1 LPARRPI
8 DAVAVFCQSL
18 YQLLNNAYFMTI
30 ETSRTCRV
38 AGGDFLD
45 RYRGGEETYPA
56 AGALRAPRL
65 RRLAGLLVAAGLAA
79 PALAQQGV
87 FELGA
92 VVVTGKSQ
100 AAEQTAERVLDSATI
115 DALGKDT
122 VGAAVAV
129 LPGVSLSRNSRN
141 EDMVSLRG
149 FDARQVPLYI
159 DGVPLYVP
167 YDGYVDFGRFTTFDL
182 AQIRVA
188 ASGASLLYGPNTLG
202 GAINLVSRKP
212 VRAFEGDASA
222 GLASGGETR
231 AAINLGGNQGSW
243 YYQIGA
249 SYLDADSF
257 PLPRGFQDYK
267 AKPTDTGSRRENAYR
282 TDQRLSLKLGITP
295 NATDEY
301 ALGYVRQDG
310 EKGNPVYTGQSR
322 SGIRYWRWPYW
333 DTDNLYFTSR
343 TRLGESNLLK
353 TRVYRSTYGN
363 SINAFTDAS
372 YSAQLNNTGFPSAYD
387 DSSTGASVELA
398 NYTVAGHELQL
409 ALHYKEDKH
418 RETNP
423 SSPTKDYR
431 DVTTSIALEDSIAL
445 AKAWKLRLGLSHD
458 QRDARQVYAW
468 PTGST
473 SATNA
478 LAELSHALD
487 EQGSEA
493 YGVLSHKTR
502 FPTIKDR
509 YSARMGPAQP
519 EPQARGGQ
527 PPGTGP
533 QGRALG
539 GRQGPGRRVLQPHRR
554 SDAKRVRARAAG
566 HLRQRRHHLRADAER
581 GPGAPRGAG
590 AVAAADLRQ
599 PLDAGRRLH
608 LPGAAQPERCPR
620 AADRHAAPPPVCVA
634 AMGARQPM
642 EAAGHARSGAGPH
655 RGVQRIGPDDLPRP
669 RRFWHCRPQGP
680 VDSAPGR
687 DGGFRREQLGRQV
700 V

>member
-1 LPARRPI
+1 
-8 DAVAVFCQSL
+8 
-18 YQLLNNAYFMTI
+18 MTV

-45 RYRGGEETYPA
+45 RYRGGEEAFPA

-100 AAEQTAERVLDSATI
+100 AAEQTAERVLGSATI
-115 DALGKDT
+115 DALDRDT

-129 LPGVSLSRNSRN
+129 LPGTSLSRNSRN

-212 VRAFEGDASA
+212 TRAFEGSAST

-257 PLPRGFQDYK
+257 PLPRGFRDYK
-267 AKPTDTGSRRENAYR
+267 ANPTDTGSRRENAYR

-310 EKGNPVYTGQSR
+310 EKGNPVYTGQSK

-343 TRLGESNLLK
+343 TRLGDSNLLK

-372 YSAQLNNTGFPSAYD
+372 YATQLNNTSFPSAYD

-398 NYTVAGHELQL
+398 NYSVAGHELQL

-418 RETNP
+418 HETNP
-423 SSPTKDYR
+423 LSPTKDYR

-458 QRDARQVYAW
+458 QRDARQVYDW

-509 YSARMGPAQP
+509 YSARMGAALPNPNLKPEVANHLELGLKGSPWAGGKGQAAVFYSRIADLMQSVYVPAPLDTCGSGATTCAQMQNVGRARHAGLELSLQQTFASRWTLAGAYTYLARRNLSDASVQLTDTP
-519 EPQARGGQ
+519 RHRLFASLQWAPSSQWKLQA
-527 PPGTGP
+527 TLEAE
-533 QGRALG
+533 QGRTVAFSGSGQTAYRDLG
-539 GRQGPGRRVLQPHRR
+539 GFGIAGLKAQWAPRQDVTVDFGVNNLGDKWYELADGYPMPGRTWFV
-554 SDAKRVRARAAG
+554 
-566 HLRQRRHHLRADAER
+566 
-581 GPGAPRGAG
+581 
-590 AVAAADLRQ
+590 
-599 PLDAGRRLH
+599 
-608 LPGAAQPERCPR
+608 
-620 AADRHAAPPPVCVA
+620 HANY
-634 AMGARQPM
+634 
-642 EAAGHARSGAGPH
+642 
-655 RGVQRIGPDDLPRP
+655 
-669 RRFWHCRPQGP
+669 RF
-680 VDSAPGR
+680 
-687 DGGFRREQLGRQV
+687 
-700 V
+700 

>member
-1 LPARRPI
+1 
-8 DAVAVFCQSL
+8 
-18 YQLLNNAYFMTI
+18 MTV

-45 RYRGGEETYPA
+45 RYRGGEEAFPA

-65 RRLAGLLVAAGLAA
+65 RRLAGLLVAAGLAS

-100 AAEQTAERVLDSATI
+100 VAEQTAERVLDSATI

-129 LPGVSLSRNSRN
+129 LPGASLSRNSRN

-257 PLPRGFQDYK
+257 PLPRGFRDYK

-295 NATDEY
+295 NATNEY
-301 ALGYVRQDG
+301 ALGYVRQGG
-310 EKGNPVYTGQSR
+310 EKGNPVYTGQSK

-353 TRVYRSTYGN
+353 TRIYRSTYGN

-372 YSAQLNNTGFPSAYD
+372 YSAQLNNTSFPSAYD

-398 NYTVAGHELQL
+398 NYAVAGHELQL

-458 QRDARQVYAW
+458 QRDAKQVYDW

-487 EQGSEA
+487 EQDSEA

-509 YSARMGPAQP
+509 YSARMGSALPNPNLKPEVANHLELGLKGSPWAGGKGQAAVFYSRIADLMQSVYVPAPLDTCGSGATTCAQMQNVGRARHAGLELSLQQTFASRWTLAGAYTYLARRNLSDASVQLTDTP
-519 EPQARGGQ
+519 RHRLFASLQWAPSSQWKLQA
-527 PPGTGP
+527 TLEAE
-533 QGRALG
+533 QGRTVAFSGSGQTTYRDLG
-539 GRQGPGRRVLQPHRR
+539 GFGIAGLKAQWAPRQDVTVDFGVNNLGDKWYELADGYPMPGRTWF
-554 SDAKRVRARAAG
+554 A
-566 HLRQRRHHLRADAER
+566 
-581 GPGAPRGAG
+581 
-590 AVAAADLRQ
+590 
-599 PLDAGRRLH
+599 
-608 LPGAAQPERCPR
+608 
-620 AADRHAAPPPVCVA
+620 HANY
-634 AMGARQPM
+634 
-642 EAAGHARSGAGPH
+642 
-655 RGVQRIGPDDLPRP
+655 
-669 RRFWHCRPQGP
+669 RF
-680 VDSAPGR
+680 
-687 DGGFRREQLGRQV
+687 
-700 V
+700 